1 MFRDRLASEEHV
13 QQFEAILKQ
22 TMRKYFGKEVRAVN
36 PTKNQA
42 YTEFCFQKIYFVPK
56 SPKSQGQLHGL
67 THDEWLEEVQRQI
80 TICSELMRHYRT
92 ICGLTRSIVCVV
104 RLTPVSRASKLKLY
118 IAPEQ
123 EEEDNFEWPYSL
135 YIYVC
140 VFMCRLR
147 G

>member
-1 MFRDRLASEEHV
+1 MISILFSFLQALYGELLGMFRDRLASEAHV

-36 PTKNQA
+36 PTKNRV

-80 TICSELMRHYRT
+80 TICSELIRHY
-92 ICGLTRSIVCVV
+92 IE
-104 RLTPVSRASKLKLY
+104 LY
-118 IAPEQ
+118 V
-123 EEEDNFEWPYSL
+123 D
-135 YIYVC
+135 
-140 VFMCRLR
+140 
-147 G
+147 